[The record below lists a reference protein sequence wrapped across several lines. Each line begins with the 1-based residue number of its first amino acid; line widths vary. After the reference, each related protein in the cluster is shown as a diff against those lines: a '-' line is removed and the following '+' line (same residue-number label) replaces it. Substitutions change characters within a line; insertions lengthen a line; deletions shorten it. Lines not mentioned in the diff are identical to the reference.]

1 MAHTVTLLAD
11 HKGVT
16 RPKVSGD
23 EYVVDAV
30 IDITTYVNGLNGGN
44 IITAESLG
52 LSTITSAHITGQES
66 ITFTGTIMCSA
77 GTGAYSSSSQFVLL
91 VQELLQA
98 TPAEES
104 NGSTTTYSFRVR
116 VYGNL

>member
-30 IDITTYVNGLNGGN
+30 IDITTYVNGLNDGN

-52 LSTITSAHITGQES
+52 LSTITSAHITGQENIS
-66 ITFTGTIMCSA
+66 FTGVIVINGA
-77 GTGAYSSSSQFVLL
+77 GAYSSSSQFLLL
-91 VQELLQA
+91 VQELFQA
-98 TPAEES
+98 TPAEAS
-104 NGSTTTYSFRVR
+104 NGDTTTFAFKVR

>member
-11 HKGVT
+11 HKGVA

-104 NGSTTTYSFRVR
+104 NGDTTTYSFRER

>member
-1 MAHTVTLLAD
+1 
-11 HKGVT
+11 
-16 RPKVSGD
+16 
-23 EYVVDAV
+23 
-30 IDITTYVNGLNGGN
+30 
-44 IITAESLG
+44 
-52 LSTITSAHITGQES
+52 
-66 ITFTGTIMCSA
+66 MCSA

-104 NGSTTTYSFRVR
+104 NGDTTTYSFRVR